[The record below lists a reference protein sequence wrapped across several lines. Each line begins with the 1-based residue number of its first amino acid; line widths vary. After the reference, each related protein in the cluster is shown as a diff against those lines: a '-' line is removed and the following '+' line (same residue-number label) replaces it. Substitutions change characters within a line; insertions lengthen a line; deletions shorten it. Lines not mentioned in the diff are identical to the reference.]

1 MPDPEASSEVV
12 ILDHLPE
19 EHVDAA
25 LGILFDAF
33 SNKFRHGLNNADD
46 FVRLFRHD
54 VRRQHCYTA
63 FVDGRLMGIVTIS
76 TGKPNPREFYHVS
89 DRRLFTT
96 FNPYRTLRIL
106 FNLFLLN
113 ESLPADEFQVES
125 IAVSGDARGLG
136 IGGKL
141 MQAAEDQARGEGYPL
156 LVLGVLGINTG
167 AVRLYERL
175 GYRITKT
182 TRGFWVWLATASD
195 DVHRMEKPLT

>member
-1 MPDPEASSEVV
+1 MPDHETTGEVV

-19 EHVDAA
+19 EHVDSA
-25 LGILFDAF
+25 LRILFEAF
-33 SNKFRHGLNNADD
+33 SNKFRHGVRNADE
-46 FVRLFRHD
+46 FTRLFRHD
-54 VRRQHCYTA
+54 IRRQHCYTA
-63 FVDGRLMGIVTIS
+63 LVDGRLMGIVTIS

-106 FNLFLLN
+106 FNLFLLH
-113 ESLPADEFQVES
+113 ESLPANEFQVES
-125 IAVSGDARGLG
+125 IAVSGEARGLG

-141 MQAAEDQARGEGYPL
+141 MQAAEDRARDEGYL
-156 LVLGVLGINTG
+156 VLVLGVLGVNTG
-167 AVRLYERL
+167 AIRLYERL

>member
-1 MPDPEASSEVV
+1 MPVPKASGEVV

-19 EHVDAA
+19 QHVDSA

-33 SNKFRHGLNNADD
+33 SNKFRHGLRNTDEFAC
-46 FVRLFRHD
+46 LFRHD

-63 FVDGRLMGIVTIS
+63 LVDGRLMGIVTIS
-76 TGKPNPREFYHVS
+76 TGKPNPREFYRVS

-96 FNPYRTLRIL
+96 FNPYRTMRIL

-113 ESLPADEFQVES
+113 ESLPADEFHVES
-125 IAVSGDARGLG
+125 IAVSRDARGLG

-141 MQAAEDQARGEGYPL
+141 MQAAEDRARDEGYPL

-167 AVRLYERL
+167 AIRLYQRL